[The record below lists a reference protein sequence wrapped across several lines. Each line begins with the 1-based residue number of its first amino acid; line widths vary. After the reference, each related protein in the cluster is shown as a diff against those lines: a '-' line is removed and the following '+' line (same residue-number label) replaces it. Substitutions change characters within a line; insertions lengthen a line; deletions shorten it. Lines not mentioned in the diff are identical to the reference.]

1 MAEGIDFT
9 SPTWRVIER
18 FAQAQITVLRERND
32 SLTLDALRT
41 AELRG
46 RIQAFKELLALDK
59 PAPAQQPDVG
69 Y

>member
-1 MAEGIDFT
+1 MEKGLDFH
-9 SPTWRVIER
+9 SPTWRAIGR
-18 FAQAQITVLRERND
+18 FAQSQIAVLRERND
-32 SLTLDALRT
+32 SPTLDALRT

-59 PAPAQQPDVG
+59 PDPAITPDVG

>member
-9 SPTWRVIER
+9 SPTWRAIER

-59 PAPAQQPDVG
+59 PAPAQQSDVG

>member
-1 MAEGIDFT
+1 MEKGLDLT

-18 FAQAQITVLRERND
+18 FAQTQIAVLRERND
-32 SLTLDALRT
+32 SLSLDATRT

-59 PAPAQQPDVG
+59 PDPAITPDVG